1 MERKV
6 KRRIAVGGVVLVALG
21 AAGGAYAVT
30 NGPDNSRDAY
40 LNDVASRLHVTR
52 AQLDAALKG
61 AASDRLAAAVKAGAL
76 TQAQADAIK
85 KRVEQGG
92 APLLGAPF
100 GGPGPGPGGHP
111 GSGFGPRPGL
121 LRGGVVG
128 AGFQA
133 AAKFLG
139 LTSAQLKQQLES
151 GKSLATIAGDK
162 SKSVSGL
169 EQAIKDAVTTRLDSL
184 VSSKKITQ
192 AQEDKL
198 LSKLNANLDDLVKAT
213 PPKGKLVRP
222 GRKGAPFLRHGDF
235 RRPAG
240 PRPGSAP
247 GGGPGPGGLPFF

>member
-30 NGPDNSRDAY
+30 NGPDNGRDAY

-61 AASDRLAAAVKAGAL
+61 AASDRLDAAVKAGKL
-76 TQAQADAIK
+76 TQSQADAIK
-85 KRVEQGG
+85 KRIEQGG
-92 APLLGAPF
+92 APLLGGPF
-100 GGPGPGPGGHP
+100 GGPGPGPGGRP
-111 GSGFGPRPGL
+111 GFGFGPGL

-139 LTSAQLKQQLES
+139 LTSAQLKQQLGS

-162 SKSVSGL
+162 NKSVSDL
-169 EQAIKDAVTTRLDSL
+169 EQAIKDAVKGRLDSL

-192 AQEDKL
+192 AQEDNL
-198 LSKLNANLDDLVKAT
+198 LSKLNANLDDIVKAT
-213 PPKGKLVRP
+213 PPKGML
-222 GRKGAPFLRHGDF
+222 LRRGHKRGGFMLHGDF

-240 PRPGSAP
+240 PRPGSAA
-247 GGGPGPGGLPFF
+247 GGGPGPGGPPIF

>member
-30 NGPDNSRDAY
+30 NGPDNGRDAY

-61 AASDRLAAAVKAGAL
+61 AASDRLDAAVKAGKL
-76 TQAQADAIK
+76 TQAEADAIK
-85 KRVEQGG
+85 KRIAQGG
-92 APLLGAPF
+92 APLVGGPF
-100 GGPGPGPGGHP
+100 GGPGPGPGGRP
-111 GSGFGPRPGL
+111 GFGVGPGL
-121 LRGGVVG
+121 FRGGVVG

-151 GKSLATIAGDK
+151 GKSLAQIAGDK

-169 EQAIKDAVTTRLDSL
+169 EQAIKDSVKSRLDSL

-247 GGGPGPGGLPFF
+247 GGGQGPGGLPFF

>member
-1 MERKV
+1 VERKV
-6 KRRIAVGGVVLVALG
+6 KRRIAVGGAVLVALG

-30 NGPDNSRDAY
+30 NSSDNGRDAY

-61 AASDRLAAAVKAGAL
+61 AASDRLDAAVKAGKL

-85 KRVEQGG
+85 KRVQQGG
-92 APLLGAPF
+92 APLLGGPF
-100 GGPGPGPGGHP
+100 GGPGPGPGGRP
-111 GSGFGPRPGL
+111 GFGFGRGPGL
-121 LRGGVVG
+121 LRGGVVA

-139 LTSAQLKQQLES
+139 FTNAQLKQQLES

-162 SKSVSGL
+162 SKSVSDL
-169 EQAIKDAVTTRLDSL
+169 EQAIKDAVKTRLDSL

-192 AQEDKL
+192 AQEDNL
-198 LSKLNANLDDLVKAT
+198 MSRLNANLDNIVKAT
-213 PPKGKLVRP
+213 PPKGKLLRP
-222 GRKGAPFLRHGDF
+222 GRKGGPMLRHGDF

-240 PRPGSAP
+240 PRPGGAP
-247 GGGPGPGGLPFF
+247 GGGPGPGGPPIF